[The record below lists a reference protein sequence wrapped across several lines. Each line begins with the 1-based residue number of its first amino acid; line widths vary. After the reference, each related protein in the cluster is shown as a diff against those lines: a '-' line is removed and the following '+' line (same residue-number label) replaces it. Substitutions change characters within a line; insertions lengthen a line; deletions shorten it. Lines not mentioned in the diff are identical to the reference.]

1 MELPVV
7 VFFVVFCTMLFR
19 WGLLEDGKHSLSKIT
34 VGPKKGTRLAAKAFF
49 KNISNDQT
57 SREITEICNLVIALS
72 GV

>member
-7 VFFVVFCTMLFR
+7 VFFVVFCTVLFR
-19 WGLLEDGKHSLSKIT
+19 WGLLEDGKHCLSKIT
-34 VGPKKGTRLAAKAFF
+34 VGSKKGTRLGAKGFF